1 MWVFIICLLVYSL
14 LLKSSCSSVCRLHQ
28 TSALIVFSEI
38 CHETGILASWFFGL
52 NFSFGL
58 HVPE

>member
-1 MWVFIICLLVYSL
+1 MWVFILLVYSL

-28 TSALIVFSEI
+28 TSALVVFSEI
-38 CHETGILASWFFGL
+38 CHETGILASRFFGL
-52 NFSFGL
+52 NFSLGL